1 MSPQKCMQKYSSE
14 RRVIPLNRV
23 CVHEINRK
31 AKPLNG
37 AQVMALMM
45 RFRKGSRGGDEDFQ
59 IYGYSPA
66 RVVEPDPEDPGAN
79 ARHTNDM
86 ADIDQHIR
94 PVEDSTNK
102 GSFGSAAA
110 ACSQLQG
117 SDIATSPEDIDLRSR
132 TAPLARDLDSL
143 CGDGL

>member
-31 AKPLNG
+31 EKPLNG

-45 RFRKGSRGGDEDFQ
+45 RFRKGSRGGGEDFQ

-102 GSFGSAAA
+102 GSFGFFFFFKISYVVRRGG
-110 ACSQLQG
+110 LQPVAG
-117 SDIATSPEDIDLRSR
+117 ERH
-132 TAPLARDLDSL
+132 RDFT
-143 CGDGL
+143 